1 MRSMAS
7 AARKLATYDDV
18 LRAPE
23 HVVAEVV
30 DGDLHLQ
37 PRPARRHARA
47 FSRLGARLGRRFDE
61 GDDGP
66 GGWVLLNEPELHLG
80 AQPHILV
87 PDIAGW
93 RRERMPVIEDGP
105 YFDLAPD
112 WVCEVLTPSTA
123 AFDRGRKADV
133 YLAVG
138 VKHLWLVDADTPQIE
153 AFEAVEGRW
162 LRLGAYREAD
172 ARIVPF
178 DAVPLDV
185 PSLIEGVA
193 PKR

>member
-1 MRSMAS
+1 MAS
-7 AARKLATYDDV
+7 AERKLATYEDV

-23 HVVAEVV
+23 HMVAEVI

-47 FSRLGARLGRRFDE
+47 FSRLGVRLGRRFDD
-61 GDDGP
+61 GDEGP

-105 YFDLAPD
+105 FFDLAPD
-112 WVCEVLTPSTA
+112 WVCEVLSPSTA

-133 YLAVG
+133 YLEVG
-138 VKHLWLVDADTPQIE
+138 VKYLWLVDAETPQIE
-153 AFEAVEGRW
+153 AFEAKEGRW
-162 LRLGAYREAD
+162 LRLGAYREPEAC
-172 ARIVPF
+172 IVPF
-178 DAVPLDV
+178 EAVPLDV
-185 PSLIEGVA
+185 PSLVEGVA
-193 PKR
+193 PKP

>member
-1 MRSMAS
+1 MAS

-23 HVVAEVV
+23 HVVAEVI

-112 WVCEVLTPSTA
+112 WVCEVLSPSTA

-133 YLAVG
+133 YLEVG

>member
-1 MRSMAS
+1 MVS
-7 AARKLATYDDV
+7 AARRRATYEEV

-23 HVVAEVV
+23 PMVAEVI
-30 DGDLHLQ
+30 DGELRLQ

-47 FSRLGARLGRRFDE
+47 SSRLGGELDGPFDRGR
-61 GDDGP
+61 GGP
-66 GGWVLLNEPELHLG
+66 GGWVLLDEPELHLG
-80 AQPHILV
+80 AEPHILV

-93 RRERMPVIEDGP
+93 RRARMPFVEDGP
-105 YFDLAPD
+105 HFDLAPD
-112 WVCEVLTPSTA
+112 WVCEVLSPSTA

-133 YLAVG
+133 YLEVG
-138 VKHLWLVDADTPQIE
+138 VRYLWLLDAETPQIE
-153 AFEAVEGRW
+153 AFEAAEGRW
-162 LRLGAYREAD
+162 VRLGAYRESD

-185 PSLIEGVA
+185 PSLVEGVS

>member
-1 MRSMAS
+1 MAS
-7 AARKLATYDDV
+7 AGRKLATYDDV

-23 HVVAEVV
+23 HMIAEVI
-30 DGDLHLQ
+30 DGDLHLK
-37 PRPARRHARA
+37 PRPARRHALA
-47 FSRLGARLGRRFDE
+47 LSYLGADLTLPFGRGR
-61 GDDGP
+61 GGP

-112 WVCEVLTPSTA
+112 WVCEVLSPSTA
-123 AFDRGRKADV
+123 AFERGRKADV
-133 YLAVG
+133 YLEVG

-162 LRLGAYREAD
+162 LRLGAYREPD

-185 PSLIEGVA
+185 PSLIDGVA

>member
-23 HVVAEVV
+23 HLVAEVI

-112 WVCEVLTPSTA
+112 WVCEVLSPSTA

-133 YLAVG
+133 YLEVG